1 MPKWK
6 KDECMVSGNGERVE
20 PATGAIQERQGHAQP
35 SNGHTN
41 GDALDAVLA
50 HLEDQVSEPGQP
62 NPGAK
67 YDSEYTEF
75 GNAFKF
81 LARFGEDFR
90 YVVEWKGWIGWDGT
104 RWKRD
109 LGDVAVREKAK
120 VISQSLWQD
129 VLAMS
134 GEMAAG
140 GSNAAKFKHLLK
152 FANSSCTAK
161 GTAATISL
169 ARSALPIEVKQL
181 DRHDWLLN
189 VVNGTL
195 DLRTGK
201 LRKPRREDFLT
212 KLCPTAYVK
221 EAPCPTWERFLS
233 DVFQANEELIRYVQR
248 ILGYGLTGD
257 VSEDVLPI
265 LWGEG
270 SNGKSTLVHAV
281 MHVLGEDYGGTAP
294 RELFAVNKG
303 GRHPTEIMTLQGKRL
318 MAASETEAGQQI
330 DEALVKLLTGG
341 DDIAARFCCKDYT
354 TFEPTHKLLL
364 STNYKPQIKGT
375 DDAIWRRPALIPFA
389 VQFTGENRDKD
400 MPKKLE
406 AQREGILRW
415 LVRGCLDWQEQ
426 GLAPPECVQLAT
438 ASYRAEQDVV
448 GRFIEQCCQTGE
460 KCVAE
465 ARVLWQAFKV
475 WAAEEGEGEGSQ
487 HAFGHELRRRR
498 HVSVRVTKGA
508 YRGRKAWTGLCLR
521 EVNP

>member
-1 MPKWK
+1 
-6 KDECMVSGNGERVE
+6 V
-20 PATGAIQERQGHAQP
+20 
-35 SNGHTN
+35 
-41 GDALDAVLA
+41 
-50 HLEDQVSEPGQP
+50 EDQVSEPGQP
-62 NPGAK
+62 NPKAE

-81 LARFGEDFR
+81 QVRFGEDVR
-90 YVVEWKGWIGWDGT
+90 YVVEWKEWIGWDGT

-109 LGDVAVREKAK
+109 LGGGAVGEKAK

-129 VLAMS
+129 VEDMKIEVRLGDKKA
-134 GEMAAG
+134 ER
-140 GSNAAKFKHLLK
+140 KFKHVLK

-161 GTAATISL
+161 GTNATVTL
-169 ARSALPIEVKQL
+169 ARSALSIHVGQL

-189 VVNGTL
+189 VANGTL
-195 DLRTGK
+195 DLKTGK

-221 EAPCPTWERFLS
+221 KAPCATWERFLS
-233 DVFQANEELIRYVQR
+233 DVFGADKELIRYVQR
-248 ILGYGLTGD
+248 ILGYGITGD
-257 VSEDVLPI
+257 VSEHVLPI

-281 MHVLGEDYGGTAP
+281 MHALGEDYGGTAP

-303 GRHPTEIMTLQGKRL
+303 GRHPTELMTLQGKRL
-318 MAASETEAGQQI
+318 MAASETEAGKPI
-330 DEALVKLLTGG
+330 DEALIKLLTGG

-375 DDAIWRRPALIPFA
+375 DEAIWRRPALIPFA
-389 VQFTGENRDKD
+389 VQFTGGNMDKD

-415 LVRGCLDWQEQ
+415 LVRGCLDWQRQ
-426 GLAPPECVQLAT
+426 GLAPPECVQTAT

-448 GRFIEQCCQTGE
+448 GRFIEECCQTGE
-460 KCVAE
+460 KCVASASE
-465 ARVLWQAFKV
+465 LWEAFKV
-475 WAAEEGEGEGSQ
+475 WAGEEVISQ
-487 HAFGHELRRRR
+487 TAFGCELGKRKGLL
-498 HVSVRVTKGA
+498 SGRVTKGEH
-508 YRGRKAWTGLCLR
+508 RGRKAWTGLCLR
-521 EVNP
+521 AGSL